1 MCYVLDQCVFTH
13 PLVEGHKLHIKDL
26 LRGKLHENAKTARIL
41 QFFEEKQPPKYLQYS
56 KKKKKKF
63 NIQKANKVKVK
74 KNIRVGRY
82 SEPNPAHAV
91 YWDIMNLKKQAP
103 NFHID
108 K

>member
-13 PLVEGHKLHIKDL
+13 PLTEGHHLHIKDL
-26 LRGKLHENAKTARIL
+26 VRGKLKENEKTARIL

-56 KKKKKKF
+56 KKKKRNYPIKKS
-63 NIQKANKVKVK
+63 NKI
-74 KNIRVGRY
+74 KNVRIGRY
-82 SEPNPAHAV
+82 SEPDPASQV
-91 YWDIMNLKKQAP
+91 YWDIMNLKKSP